1 MSTRSSGF
9 IVWCD
14 TAGRVREVLADNLC
28 MTDPIRPG
36 GLLPTLAVATDAAK
50 IERLLDK
57 VGREGSAFG
66 WTIAAEH
73 CGRPLSL
80 TLSAVAIDDEVL
92 VIGSPNDAEALETLA
107 EVVRINSELVTHVRG
122 MSKRQAPPH
131 PSGTQDDFAE
141 LSRLNNELMGLQRE
155 LARKNAELEHSQR
168 LVSSIIDIAPTLIYI
183 YDPTTQRIVFANRGA
198 QSILGHEELVGAE
211 GLNTLFSVH
220 VADDTRSER
229 ERTLAVLAGAADGEL
244 IEWDLRVRDASG
256 GWRTLHT
263 RETVFARSPDGAVSQ
278 VIGTAV
284 DVTEQRAAAERL
296 RELAL
301 ADQLTGLH
309 NKRGFEFL
317 AAATVERA
325 ARSGETIGL
334 VFADLND
341 FKAIND
347 GCGHAVGDE
356 ALRLFAAALQRCA
369 RRADIVARFGGD
381 EFVVLMDGGVDT
393 GLARL
398 VERLHQELAAAE
410 SPCGRPL
417 TASVGT
423 AVGQVRGMD
432 DLHALLE
439 QADHAMYAEKNRRK
453 TAGA

>member
-1 MSTRSSGF
+1 M
-9 IVWCD
+9 
-14 TAGRVREVLADNLC
+14 
-28 MTDPIRPG
+28 
-36 GLLPTLAVATDAAK
+36 
-50 IERLLDK
+50 
-57 VGREGSAFG
+57 
-66 WTIAAEH
+66 
-73 CGRPLSL
+73 
-80 TLSAVAIDDEVL
+80 
-92 VIGSPNDAEALETLA
+92 
-107 EVVRINSELVTHVRG
+107 
-122 MSKRQAPPH
+122 
-131 PSGTQDDFAE
+131 
-141 LSRLNNELMGLQRE
+141 
-155 LARKNAELEHSQR
+155 
-168 LVSSIIDIAPTLIYI
+168 
-183 YDPTTQRIVFANRGA
+183 FANRGA
-198 QSILGHEELVGAE
+198 QSILGHQDLVGAE
-211 GLNTLFSVH
+211 GLHTLFSVH
-220 VADDTRSER
+220 VADDSRAER
-229 ERTLAVLAGAADGEL
+229 ERTLAALAGAADGEL
-244 IEWDLRVRDASG
+244 IEWDLRVQDANG